1 MTAPEPQRR
10 HSALRRAVTIVTAI
24 ELTIGAIS
32 LMIILVLVFIQA
44 AQRYLPFEGF
54 AWTGELSRFSLV
66 WLTFSVAGLL
76 VTSRSHIA
84 LEIIDA
90 IPNLMIVRIIQVFAL
105 VVLAATGVGLTLEAW
120 ALVTTQ
126 GIIKSPVLRIPMSW
140 VYLPVLLG
148 AASTAIRAAIAAID
162 VAVHGP
168 VLAEEHADEKV
179 ATV

>member
-1 MTAPEPQRR
+1 M
-10 HSALRRAVTIVTAI
+10 TAI

-32 LMIILVLVFIQA
+32 LMIILILVFIQA

-90 IPNLMIVRIIQVFAL
+90 IPNLMIVRIVQVFAL

-140 VYLPVLLG
+140 VYLPVLIG

-162 VAVHGP
+162 VAIHGP
-168 VLAEEHADEKV
+168 ILAEEHADEQV